1 MTAGPVWIA
10 GTHFAKGQASQP
22 PTQSEHAM
30 KSGWGCAL
38 TALIVIVCG
47 IAAVSLF
54 EQAYR
59 RMNEVAMER
68 SRIRS
73 EVGQIILAYYRD
85 YDEPPSGLPDLEEY
99 ADEFP
104 DGYRELSQGKWTVR
118 WGLTLNKSHR
128 FQGNWDRIL
137 AYKESEDAS
146 RSWTISAGGGG
157 SIDDNEGLH
166 KTIEA
171 STIMHDIFDMYSA
184 YIKEHGK
191 PPLSKDDLKPYAEK
205 HPKGYDAIGQ
215 DPWVVRWG
223 TELSDDDIEN
233 SDIVLVYG
241 KKVIN
246 DLGFALCADGVAYP
260 VINDELPRWL
270 EAGPIAH
277 QIARMYFAYYKAHT
291 KPPTRIEDLEPY
303 EKTYPIGYQAA
314 KSGAWVV
321 VWGTEI
327 SRDRK
332 TNWRR
337 LLAYDRRVPF
347 ADNYYPYW
355 ALFADNSTCQVSAY
369 EFSTKDWEKY
379 EYRRI
384 FRD

>member
-1 MTAGPVWIA
+1 
-10 GTHFAKGQASQP
+10 
-22 PTQSEHAM
+22 M

-314 KSGAWVV
+314 KSAPGSLSGAQKSVATGKPIGDGFWPM
-321 VWGTEI
+321 TDEF
-327 SRDRK
+327 
-332 TNWRR
+332 R
-337 LLAYDRRVPF
+337 LLIITTLTGRLLRTIAH
-347 ADNYYPYW
+347 AKYPPMSSPPRIGK
-355 ALFADNSTCQVSAY
+355 STNIAG
-369 EFSTKDWEKY
+369 FSGIENQL
-379 EYRRI
+379 
-384 FRD
+384 